1 MSISSISKQIKSLKL
16 AIKALENE
24 RRTNY
29 AAGNAAY
36 RSGIRGASMKG
47 DITGDP
53 SRWADIA
60 HQKYMEH
67 TEAIRQLEDMIEIL
81 EEYIPKKKKIHKPH
95 QFRME
100 I

>member
-1 MSISSISKQIKSLKL
+1 MISSISKQIKSLKL

-36 RSGIRGASMKG
+36 RSGFRGASMKG

-60 HQKYMEH
+60 HQNYIEH

-81 EEYIPKKKKIHKPH
+81 EEYIPKRKKTEKP
-95 QFRME
+95 QQYKME